1 MRAFNKAWQIL
12 KTQDEYIPYEHGDNL
27 YYNDDGTPRDPRINP
42 AFDEE
47 DLMDDTTLDDEINEL
62 RNTPGFYDGVEPAM
76 SPEEIKA
83 KEREG
88 KIKQS
93 VADYLQSQKL
103 AGEPMSIAWQVLKE
117 ESVGEKYGLPPGFSG
132 DPEVYNRA
140 REEHN
145 YNRIM
150 DEESI
155 RGENQ
160 ALENVGEV
168 PSLKE
173 LMDKIMRG
181 EQLTRH
187 EQMMLQRF

>member
-1 MRAFNKAWQIL
+1 MRAFDKAWQIL
-12 KTQDEYIPYEHGDNL
+12 KEEYDRG
-27 YYNDDGTPRDPRINP
+27 G
-42 AFDEE
+42 
-47 DLMDDTTLDDEINEL
+47 
-62 RNTPGFYDGVEPAM
+62 
-76 SPEEIKA
+76 
-83 KEREG
+83 
-88 KIKQS
+88 
-93 VADYLQSQKL
+93 
-103 AGEPMSIAWQVLKE
+103 PMRSI
-117 ESVGEKYGLPPGFSG
+117 GEKYGLPPGFSG